1 MGNPCAVV
9 ITRGKNKGKTCGSIN
24 IRCKHV
30 SERLVCVECNMTF
43 DRTTSYSRH
52 IHIHQAA
59 YANDSKIKIAVKK
72 KEETKNKQGQI
83 DPNDVMVKLLQLER
97 QNNELREE
105 VEVLKQI
112 PVTTTNYIAVLGTD
126 FYGDLISK
134 FGKSYA
140 IKFLADCCVEGTPLS
155 VFQKLYLDDK
165 KPNDYPVACKDKLH
179 FRYLDNDKRVVE
191 DQGGTALGTAV
202 SKKITDA
209 LLLASNDAM
218 TREMENNTVYNMDR
232 ILVMQDRLTKLDKS
246 SMIQDL
252 AYITNNP
259 NHPFFRDP

>member
-1 MGNPCAVV
+1 
-9 ITRGKNKGKTCGSIN
+9 
-24 IRCKHV
+24 
-30 SERLVCVECNMTF
+30 MTF
-43 DRTTSYSRH
+43 DRTTSYRRH
-52 IHIHQAA
+52 ISIHLEKNSSTEA
-59 YANDSKIKIAVKK
+59 SKIKIAVKK
-72 KEETKNKQGQI
+72 KDEEVLKLRI
-83 DPNDVMVKLLQLER
+83 DPNEVMVKLLQLEQ

-105 VEVLKQI
+105 VEVLKQM

-134 FGKSYA
+134 LGKSDA
-140 IKFLADCCVEGTPLS
+140 IKFLAESCVDGSPLS

-165 KPNDYPVACKDKLH
+165 KPNDYPIACKDQLH
-179 FRYLDNDKRVVE
+179 FRYLDNDKRVVD
-191 DQGGTALGTAV
+191 DQGGAALGTAV

-209 LLLASNDAM
+209 LLLAANDAM
-218 TREMENNTVYNMDR
+218 IREMDGNNPVYNMQN
-232 ILVMQDRLTKLDKS
+232 ILLMQDRLTKLDKS